1 MMVEKQIIMQVQ
13 VSRTANNVP
22 EAAQAVWVPLL
33 DLVT

>member
-22 EAAQAVWVPLL
+22 EAAVWVPLL